1 MINDKGIL
9 LNHNLWQGNH
19 LNHNQQQ
26 GNDFQ
31 KSPRLPEWFPGA
43 RLNYAENLLRYVF
56 RQRQISFILF
66 WEQKTSICFSHFH
79 FLQTS
84 RPLCNSIVPHNGEVW
99 SGGGEGDHLW
109 PAEGEGQ
116 GGDGL
121 LEEVCDV
128 AGDDCSD
135 SDGGELF
142 DCIDRHPNHHQYCD
156 PRPCLSPGWVL
167 GLAIELLAT
176 YPTVQRQ
183 SLPWRQPQL

>member
-1 MINDKGIL
+1 MTRES
-9 LNHNLWQGNH
+9 
-19 LNHNQQQ
+19 
-26 GNDFQ
+26 F
-31 KSPRLPEWFPGA
+31 KSQSTTWEWFPKITQA
-43 RLNYAENLLRYVF
+43 SRVVPWCEAKLRWKSSQVRF
-56 RQRQISFILF
+56 KAKPIFFIFF

-116 GGDGL
+116 GGGGR
-121 LEEVCDV
+121 LEEVRDV

-156 PRPCLSPGWVL
+156 PRPRLSPGWVL

-176 YPTVQRQ
+176 YPTVRRQ